1 MRKKQTIYTAD
12 FVYVGKTH
20 KEKYSVAVEDG
31 IILESGKREVI
42 KEQFPYAKEVRFRDA
57 AIYPGFIDSH
67 LHLNKIALTLTKIN
81 AEQIESFDALIKK
94 INEDKYPIS
103 SVYNLDFNKIS
114 KSQWKTLFEL
124 KKPLFI
130 QSTDEHSVFVNKALI
145 KEKNIEIKETNGGEI
160 VKEKGQF
167 IGILKDNAIKNVEFL
182 LHEVAGAD
190 ALEKAENL
198 LLQNGIV
205 AATNFDY
212 NLFDVLKSRESRVRI
227 FQGIRCDK
235 IDEAVE
241 NKLKT
246 GSGND
251 YFRIGPVK
259 CFLDGSLG
267 SQTALMEEGIMK
279 GLLTMPEEEFY
290 RIVEKANKNNLQI
303 AVHAIGSRAVHIALK
318 AFKNSGITSMR
329 NRIEHFQFLSEKD
342 LPLMKETD
350 FIASMQP
357 VHFSDDKELL
367 EKYIGKYKYA
377 YPWKKV
383 IQSGKVLSFGSD
395 APVASLSVIKGI
407 ETAVKRKEGGIKPD
421 DAIIAYTEGSAR
433 ANFYEKK
440 GGRIVRGL
448 NADFTVLN
456 KKLSE
461 EEDFDN
467 IRVIATIVG
476 GEMVW
481 TA

>member
-1 MRKKQTIYTAD
+1 MRKKQIIYTAD
-12 FVYVGKTH
+12 FAYVGKTH

-42 KEQFPYAKEVRFRDA
+42 KEQFPYAKEIRFRDA

-67 LHLNKIALTLTKIN
+67 LHLNKIALALTKIN
-81 AEQIESFDALIKK
+81 AEQIDSFNALIKK
-94 INEDKYPIS
+94 INDDEHPIS

-130 QSTDEHSVFVNKALI
+130 QSRDEHSVFVNKALI
-145 KEKNIEIKETNGGEI
+145 KEKNIEIKEIVGGEI
-160 VKEKGQF
+160 VKESGQF
-167 IGILKDNAIKNVEFL
+167 IGILKDNAIKNIEPL
-182 LHEVAGAD
+182 LNETADTGA
-190 ALEKAENL
+190 LKEAENL
-198 LLQNGIV
+198 LLRNGIV
-205 AATNFDY
+205 AATNFDN
-212 NLFDVLKSRESRVRI
+212 NLFDTLKNRENRVRI

-235 IDEAVE
+235 IDEAIE
-241 NKLKT
+241 SKLKT
-246 GSGND
+246 GSGNN
-251 YFRIGPVK
+251 YFRIGPIK

-290 RIVEKANKNNLQI
+290 RIVEKANKNNLQVAI
-303 AVHAIGSRAVHIALK
+303 HAIGSKAVHIALN
-318 AFKNSGITSMR
+318 AFKNNGIASMR

-342 LPLMKETD
+342 LSLMKETD

-357 VHFSDDKELL
+357 IHFSDDRELFK
-367 EKYIGKYKYA
+367 KYIREYKYA

-395 APVASLSVIKGI
+395 APVASLSAIKGI
-407 ETAVKRKEGGIKPD
+407 ETAVKRKEGEIELD

-456 KKLSE
+456 KKPPE
-461 EEDFDN
+461 EGDFDN
-467 IRVIATIVG
+467 IKVIATIVG